1 METMHGFGLM
11 IGPFVGGLLYEWNG
25 FYFPFVTCG
34 GTLAILAVVAA
45 CFLKDHKSKE
55 LLEEE
60 AAVTSMKSTSYLQLF
75 KMPSIIICCLLLICA
90 ETSVAWYLPTLQ
102 PMLDQRF
109 QMTPMVTGAMFM
121 VEGAT
126 YAIFSPIWGYLLD
139 KKMGPYGPLVC
150 GSVGVIV
157 GYALLGPVP
166 FLDSII
172 PSNIYTVVAG
182 LFIQGA
188 CVASTFITTLVFM
201 MNDSVAQ
208 GAPDTEQ
215 TRAMITSLWFISE
228 NIAGYL
234 GSSLGGYTFD
244 VLGFANSSYV
254 VIGMQVL
261 ALLLANGL
269 FIFRNR
275 KGTTSSERQALLFG
289 KMSASSS
296 SKMEGNA
303 DYQSIVIA

>member
-1 METMHGFGLM
+1 METLHGFGLM
-11 IGPFVGGLLYEWNG
+11 IGPFVGGLLYELNG

-34 GTLAILAVVAA
+34 GTLASLAVVAA
-45 CFLKDHKSKE
+45 CFLKDHKSSKQ
-55 LLEEE
+55 LEEDTL
-60 AAVTSMKSTSYLQLF
+60 TSTKSTQYVQLF
-75 KMPSIIICCLLLICA
+75 KMPSVIICCLLLICA

-109 QMTPMVTGAMFM
+109 QMTPMETGAMFM

-126 YAIFSPIWGYLLD
+126 YALFSPIWGYLLD
-139 KKMGPYGPLVC
+139 KKMGPFFPLVC
-150 GSVGVIV
+150 GSIGVTI

-201 MNDSVAQ
+201 LNDSVAQ

-244 VLGFANSSYV
+244 VFGFSNSSYV
-254 VIGMQVL
+254 VIGMQIL
-261 ALLLANGL
+261 ALLLASGL
-269 FIFRNR
+269 FAFRQR
-275 KGTTSSERQALLFG
+275 KGDNSERQSLLHH
-289 KMSASSS
+289 KMSAAS
-296 SKMEGNA
+296 SKTGEGNA